1 MTIEFVGAIE
11 IDPPMTRAEAEAVRR
26 LGRLDERAPDTA
38 PTPVSPWWPT
48 PDGRQL
54 LLNRA
59 SPPEDCGE
67 WLRYLT
73 AEIRSLVPSRL
84 EGLVVGHDSDTGEV
98 ATIRAGGGRITRRT
112 LRAPSSE
119 RVRSNVIDFAARRR
133 LTG

>member
-67 WLRYLT
+67 WLRYLLAMSGGFAVNYAAYAAVYT
-73 AEIRSLVPSRL
+73 FFAPARTWPELAVAAGSVAGLAVNYVSSRWWIYRSEKRVEKAE
-84 EGLVVGHDSDTGEV
+84 
-98 ATIRAGGGRITRRT
+98 
-112 LRAPSSE
+112 
-119 RVRSNVIDFAARRR
+119 
-133 LTG
+133 